1 MSRKYAA
8 VSPPVALTIAG
19 SDSGG
24 GAGIQADLKTM
35 EAHDVFGTSV
45 VTATTAQN
53 TTGVEAVNVLP
64 TDHIEAQYD
73 AVVDDF
79 AVGALKT
86 GMLATEPVIETV
98 TDCLAAFDDPVV
110 VDPVMV
116 AATGDRLLSEDA
128 EAAYEALIAEATLVT
143 PNIDEAE
150 LLTDRS
156 IADLQAAEA
165 AGRDL
170 VEQGAT
176 AALVKGGHLETD
188 TVVDTLVRSVDG
200 ELYTEQ
206 FEHARIDTE
215 ATHGSGCTLSSAIA
229 ARLASGE
236 TLTEAVAGG
245 VAFMEGAVRYGID
258 VGEGAGAVHHH
269 VDLRERADR
278 EATADAVE
286 RIVARL
292 IDANAETLLPA
303 EGMDIV
309 GATQYA
315 ETPANVL
322 SVDGRMNRTRTGIR
336 HNAGVRS
343 GTGSELANRLLAA
356 REQFPSLR
364 FAASPRFDTAVE
376 QAVGSL
382 NGPVVEDIAA
392 ADEPPAAVISH
403 EETPPLMVCAK
414 TESTLR
420 ERLLSLSDAL
430 VTE

>member
-1 MSRKYAA
+1 MSRNYAPA
-8 VSPPVALTIAG
+8 SPPVALTIAG

-35 EAHDVFGTSV
+35 EAHEVFGTSV
-45 VTATTAQN
+45 ITATTAQN
-53 TTGVEAVNVLP
+53 TTGVEDVNVLP
-64 TDHIEAQYD
+64 TDHIETQYT

-79 AVGALKT
+79 AVGAIKT

-98 TDCLAAFDDPVV
+98 TDCVADTDSPVV

-116 AATGDRLLSEDA
+116 AATGDRLLSEEA

-156 IADLQAAEA
+156 IDDLAAAEA
-165 AGRDL
+165 AGRELLD
-170 VEQGAT
+170 QGTT

-188 TVVDTLVRSVDG
+188 TVVDTLVTRTDG
-200 ELYTEQ
+200 ETRTEQ
-206 FEHARIDTE
+206 FEHARIDTH

-229 ARLASGE
+229 ARLASGD

-245 VAFMEGAVRYGID
+245 VAFMEAAVRYGID
-258 VGEGAGAVHHH
+258 VGEGAGAVHHL

-292 IDANAETLLPA
+292 IDANAETLLPD
-303 EGMDIV
+303 EGMDVV
-309 GATQYA
+309 GATRFA

-322 SVDGRMNRTRTGIR
+322 GVDGRLSRTRTGIR

-343 GTGSELANRLLAA
+343 GTGSELANRLLEA
-356 REQFPSLR
+356 RERFPSLR
-364 FAASPRFDTAVE
+364 FAASPRFDAAVE
-376 QAVGSL
+376 QAVASL
-382 NGPVVEDIAA
+382 DGPVVDAVA
-392 ADEPPAAVISH
+392 DADEPPAAVIATEKS
-403 EETPPLMVCAK
+403 PSLMVCAT
-414 TESTLR
+414 TESVLR
-420 ERLLSLSDAL
+420 ERLLSVAEAL